1 MKAAATPFSES
12 SRSARSVDSDNSS
25 HIKNM
30 SIMRK
35 QSHRD
40 PLSIYEVL
48 EILGEGSMGSVS
60 RVRKR
65 VEAVGGSA
73 RVAFVKQA
81 RKQDCCFGVFSF
93 LKFPSQKDAF
103 LDSSRSSLT
112 TTSSNASV
120 TSTGNGSSSSTPRPK
135 SLYRKQSSLIKYG
148 DQPKTVF
155 YALKSIHLDRCS
167 TKEYVDELKVGC
179 LVHVLLH

>member
-1 MKAAATPFSES
+1 
-12 SRSARSVDSDNSS
+12 
-25 HIKNM
+25 M

-65 VEAVGGSA
+65 SEAVGGSA
-73 RVAFVKQA
+73 RVAFVKQT
-81 RKQDCCFGVFSF
+81 RKQDCCFAVFGF
-93 LKFPSQKDAF
+93 FKFPSQKDVF
-103 LDSSRSSLT
+103 LNSSSSHGSVTSNNGST
-112 TTSSNASV
+112 TTSTTTT
-120 TSTGNGSSSSTPRPK
+120 TSTSSNTTTTTTTLPK

-167 TKEYVDELKVGC
+167 TKEYVDELKVGVVC
-179 LVHVLLH
+179 VLCFWYNVLPTIIIMSALRF